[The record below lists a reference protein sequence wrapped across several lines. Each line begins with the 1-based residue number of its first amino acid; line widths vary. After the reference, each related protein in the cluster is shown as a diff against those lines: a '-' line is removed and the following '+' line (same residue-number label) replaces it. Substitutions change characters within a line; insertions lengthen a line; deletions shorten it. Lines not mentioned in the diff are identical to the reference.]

1 MPVQVTRKH
10 INDSETNYHERKEE
24 SNSKQTV
31 SHFYEA
37 PENPT
42 AAGNNNSS
50 SSNVTQKEAGTD
62 GGESVAA
69 TKVESSITGK

>member
-10 INDSETNYHERKEE
+10 MNNSETNYHEKKEE
-24 SNSKQTV
+24 SSSKQTV

-37 PENPT
+37 PVSPENP
-42 AAGNNNSS
+42 GNNNSR